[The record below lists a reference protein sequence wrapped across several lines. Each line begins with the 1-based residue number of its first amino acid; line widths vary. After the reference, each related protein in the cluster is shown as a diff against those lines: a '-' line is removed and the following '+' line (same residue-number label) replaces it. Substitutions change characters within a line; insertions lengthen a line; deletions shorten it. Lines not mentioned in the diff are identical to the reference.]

1 MLSMR
6 HLPHARAVLT
16 AVLVSGLLAA
26 CAGTTPNT
34 KDTVEASEQLNRL
47 YKEAKEQIAAGNNE
61 AAVKSL
67 ERIEARSGGTML
79 GQQVLLEMAHTQWRM
94 NERASALATVDRFV
108 KLHPSSP
115 AMDYALYL
123 RGLIHFNDSLGLLG
137 SLTRQ
142 RLSERDQQASKDAYQ
157 AFSQVLEQFPQS
169 RYAADAQ
176 LRMGYILNSLA
187 ESEVHVA
194 RYYLRRGAYLA
205 AANRAKQA
213 IIDYERAPAVE
224 EALAIM
230 VESYDRLELGD
241 LRDDARRILQRSFPN
256 SRFLAAAS
264 TGNEQGRAWW
274 RPW

>member
-1 MLSMR
+1 MQSMR
-6 HLPHARAVLT
+6 PFPTARASLL
-16 AVLVSGLLAA
+16 AVLLAGLLTA
-26 CAGTTPNT
+26 CAGPAPGGKGAT
-34 KDTVEASEQLNRL
+34 DASAELERL
-47 YKEAKEQIAAGNNE
+47 YKEAKEQLASGNNE

-79 GQQVLLEMAHTQWRM
+79 GQQVLLELAHTQWRM
-94 NERASALATVDRFV
+94 NERATALATVDRFI

-137 SLTRQ
+137 TLTRQ

-157 AFSQVLEQFPQS
+157 AFAQVQDQFPQS

-176 LRMGYILNSLA
+176 LRMGYIVNSLA

-213 IIDYERAPAVE
+213 IIDYERAPAIE

-230 VESYDRLELGD
+230 VESYDRLGLGD
-241 LRDDARRILQRSFPN
+241 LRDDARRVLLRSFPN
-256 SRFLAAAS
+256 SRFLAAA
-264 TGNEQGRAWW
+264 GGGGEQGRAWW

>member
-1 MLSMR
+1 MKNI
-6 HLPHARAVLT
+6 LT
-16 AVLVSGLLAA
+16 AILALVFGGVLAGCGVFRGAEVDETRGWSAQKLYAEARTELAA
-26 CAGTTPNT
+26 RNWENAI
-34 KDTVEASEQLNRL
+34 KH
-47 YKEAKEQIAAGNNE
+47 Y
-61 AAVKSL
+61 
-67 ERIEARSGGTML
+67 ERIEARYPFGRFA
-79 GQQVLLEMAHTQWRM
+79 QQAMIESAYAQWK
-94 NERASALATVDRFV
+94 NEDPASALATIDRFI

-137 SLTRQ
+137 TLTRQ

-157 AFSQVLEQFPQS
+157 AFAQVQDQFPQS

-176 LRMGYILNSLA
+176 LRMGYIVNSLA

-213 IIDYERAPAVE
+213 IIDYERAPAIE

-230 VESYDRLELGD
+230 VESYDRLGLGD
-241 LRDDARRILQRSFPN
+241 LRDDARRVLLRSFPN
-256 SRFLAAAS
+256 SRFLAAA
-264 TGNEQGRAWW
+264 GGGGEQGRAWW

>member
-1 MLSMR
+1 MQSMR
-6 HLPHARAVLT
+6 PFPTARASLL
-16 AVLVSGLLAA
+16 AVLLAGLLTA
-26 CAGTTPNT
+26 CAGPAPGG
-34 KDTVEASEQLNRL
+34 KGAADASAELERL
-47 YKEAKEQIAAGNNE
+47 YKEAKEQLASGNNE
-61 AAVKSL
+61 AAVKSF

-79 GQQVLLEMAHTQWRM
+79 GQQVLLELAHTQWRM
-94 NERASALATVDRFV
+94 NERATALATVDRFI

-137 SLTRQ
+137 TLTRQ

-157 AFSQVLEQFPQS
+157 AFAQVQDQFPQS

-176 LRMGYILNSLA
+176 LRMGYIVNSLA

-213 IIDYERAPAVE
+213 IIDYERAPAIE

-230 VESYDRLELGD
+230 VESYDRLGLGD
-241 LRDDARRILQRSFPN
+241 LRDDARRVLLRSFPN
-256 SRFLAAAS
+256 SRFLAAA
-264 TGNEQGRAWW
+264 GGGGEQGRAWW